1 MYRDNYVVSNSLQHA
16 QYIYS
21 QLHSVLHARTHTS
34 TWRNRKHT
42 ILKYFKGSLVIED
55 SLFLDL
61 ELGHKVNNF
70 EQVVNRF

>member
-21 QLHSVLHARTHTS
+21 QLYSVLHARAHTS
-34 TWRNRKHT
+34 TWRYRKHT